1 MFIDDL
7 KLYSKSKKTL
17 DSLIQTE
24 RIFSKDIVM
33 QFSIDRCAMLV
44 MKREK
49 LVHPDGIELRNYK
62 VIKLP

>member
-1 MFIDDL
+1 MFMNDL
-7 KLYSKSKKTL
+7 KLYSKSKKAL

-44 MKREK
+44 VKREK
-49 LVHPDGIELRNYK
+49 LVNPDGIQLHNYK